1 MLTNLRDRHL
11 ELLEH
16 CQEPL
21 HRAEALAECLYGSG
35 DLPGVECAIDPP
47 MRGQAVPQLR
57 RQLVFGL
64 AGDQGQ
70 LDARQP
76 RCCFDESRGRVEQVR
91 CDEGSDHH
99 AW

>member
-21 HRAEALAECLYGSG
+21 HRAEVPAECLYGSG
-35 DLPGVECAIDPP
+35 DLPGVECVIDPP
-47 MRGQAVPQLR
+47 MRGQAAPHLR

-76 RCCFDESRGRVEQVR
+76 RCCFDESRGRIEQVR